1 MICATYTLLLL
12 FSIYVLCQLD
22 VTLQRWYLLFV
33 VSVFGLAAPS
43 PLVTQT
49 TRVMWLY
56 SKITDFYTSPLS
68 YFYSAASLSQQWFTD
83 ACEPC
88 DEARILSDQDL
99 LFVLTTG
106 SRELSYSP

>member
-1 MICATYTLLLL
+1 MICAAYTLLLL
-12 FSIYVLCQLD
+12 FSIYAPCQLD

-56 SKITDFYTSPLS
+56 SKITDFYTSSLS
-68 YFYSAASLSQQWFTD
+68 YLYLAASLSHNY
-83 ACEPC
+83 
-88 DEARILSDQDL
+88 
-99 LFVLTTG
+99 G
-106 SRELSYSP
+106 SRVLVNLA